1 MEGYVNRI
9 VFGTD
14 LDDCIVE
21 TASEIIKELGYGSKE
36 ILSRIGSF
44 SISESLN
51 IPRELVN
58 HAIDKTLERTDLK
71 FNSSFYLIYPVLMKL
86 VGHLYVITSRRSHL
100 ENGRTILRKL
110 FREDEFTL
118 INSDRYGNGI
128 PRKAEVIRQYGIN
141 LFVEDR
147 FATAVDIIE
156 KTNCFV
162 ILLAK
167 PWNKRL
173 TQPDRLIR
181 VSNWYEILDFLR
193 KVVKL

>member
-1 MEGYVNRI
+1 
-9 VFGTD
+9 
-14 LDDCIVE
+14 
-21 TASEIIKELGYGSKE
+21 
-36 ILSRIGSF
+36 
-44 SISESLN
+44 
-51 IPRELVN
+51 
-58 HAIDKTLERTDLK
+58 
-71 FNSSFYLIYPVLMKL
+71 MKL
-86 VGHLYVITSRRSHL
+86 IGHLYVITSRRSHL
-100 ENGRTILRKL
+100 ESGKTILKKL
-110 FREDEFTL
+110 FQEDEFTL
-118 INSDRYGNGI
+118 IGSDRYDNGI

-141 LFVEDR
+141 FFVEDR

-167 PWNKRL
+167 PWNRRL

>member
-1 MEGYVNRI
+1 MNKI
-9 VFGTD
+9 IFGTD
-14 LDDCIVE
+14 LDDCILE
-21 TASEIIKELGYGSKE
+21 TASEIIKELGWGSEE
-36 ILSRIGSF
+36 ILSQIGSF
-44 SISESLN
+44 SISESLG
-51 IPRELVN
+51 ISRELVN

-71 FNSSFYLIYPVLMKL
+71 FNNSFHLVYPILTKL

-100 ENGRTILRKL
+100 ESGEVILKKL
-110 FREDEFTL
+110 FHDDEFTL
-118 INSDRYGNGI
+118 ISSGRYDNGI

-141 LFVEDR
+141 FFVEDR
-147 FATAVDIIE
+147 FATAIDIIE

-193 KVVKL
+193 KVAEL